1 MVESILTD
9 QTSDGL
15 EKFNMFEQFV
25 KFDLFIN
32 FGLKLSQ
39 AV

>member
-9 QTSDGL
+9 QTSDRL
-15 EKFNMFEQFV
+15 EKFNRFEQFV